1 MKLALNEK
9 NFITIIKINMK
20 TIKVVAHN
28 KIKLDGK
35 VLTRRPSSLGL
46 SSWVVYQGQIYG

>member
-1 MKLALNEK
+1 
-9 NFITIIKINMK
+9 MK
-20 TIKVVAHN
+20 TIKVVAYN

-46 SSWVVYQGQIYG
+46 SSWVVYQGQIYGQYIV